1 MSLLGCFLPCWSL
14 STAFKEDAQTNDQRL
29 VETVP
34 NKNLLLNE
42 IASSKWI
49 YQKRTGGFVEA
60 GKEFSAFLQQMV
72 TDTQQL
78 ETVANKQNTS
88 FCT

>member
-1 MSLLGCFLPCWSL
+1 MSRLGCFLPCWSL

-42 IASSKWI
+42 IVSSKLI

-78 ETVANKQNTS
+78 ETVANKQNSS

>member
-14 STAFKEDAQTNDQRL
+14 STAFKEDVQTNDQRL

-42 IASSKWI
+42 IVSSKWI

-60 GKEFSAFLQQMV
+60 GKERVLCLSA
-72 TDTQQL
+72 
-78 ETVANKQNTS
+78 ANGHRYSAIGN
-88 FCT
+88 CC